1 MRGGRYQN
9 PGNFQPRG
17 VQNQQPGMD
26 YQNTQGN
33 FNSNSHREWDN
44 QSYRGSGQD
53 NWNQQGGYRH
63 NDSQAQYYHAQANYN
78 GGYDQRRRHRVTTI
92 FNQLST
98 RDPINSHQVPLLMAL
113 YTYELLISSRSK
125 DAISLFLWIHVYIL
139 SFDGKQCRSRS
150 AGF

>member
-53 NWNQQGGYRH
+53 NWNKQGGYRH
-63 NDSQAQYYHAQANYN
+63 NDSQAQYYHAQANNNGGQANWNQQGGNRHNDSQSQYYHAQANNN
-78 GGYDQRRRHRVTTI
+78 GGYDQRRRHRVTTV
-92 FNQLST
+92 FNRKST
-98 RDPINSHQVPLLMAL
+98 HNPIISCP
-113 YTYELLISSRSK
+113 YYE
-125 DAISLFLWIHVYIL
+125 A
-139 SFDGKQCRSRS
+139 CT
-150 AGF
+150 GF